1 MDTFPTTADQQPYAT
16 RITHM
21 FLVIGTTTIDLFLT
35 GLEHMPAAE
44 ADEFTTDNFAF
55 CDEPLRMV
63 LGGNAGSAVSLARLG
78 AEVAVSSAVGADRL
92 GALARQW
99 HAEAGVEVSTLV
111 EVESAATSTTT
122 ILSDEALNRRSFHHP
137 GATLVFTPSD
147 LDDARLEAADALLV
161 SGYPLLERWRPG
173 GVRRALEIASQ
184 SGAMTALDLGPA
196 IGDPART
203 EELDPLLPSVDYLF
217 CNAHELAVCAGGRE
231 TVEAANRLLA
241 AGTRQVAVKRGA
253 DGATLH
259 RSGAEPLD
267 APGFAV
273 ETRFTVGAGDAF
285 NAGVLLGARQEWAP
299 GRALRFGNAVAAGVV
314 ENARGVLGTPA
325 RAEAERLL

>member
-1 MDTFPTTADQQPYAT
+1 
-16 RITHM
+16 M

-99 HAEAGVEVSTLV
+99 HARAGVDVSPLV
-111 EVESAATSTTT
+111 ETESAATSTTT

-137 GATLVFTPSD
+137 GATPVFAPGD

-173 GVRRALEIASQ
+173 GVRRALEIAAQ

-203 EELDPLLPSVDYLF
+203 DELAALLPAVDYLIG
-217 CNAHELAVCAGGRE
+217 NEHELAVCTGTEERKEQDEAVAELLDAGAQC
-231 TVEAANRLLA
+231 V
-241 AGTRQVAVKRGA
+241 VVKRGA
-253 DGATLH
+253 RGAAVYRAGT
-259 RSGAEPLD
+259 EPVC
-267 APGFAV
+267 APGASV
-273 ETRFTVGAGDAF
+273 EARFTVGAGDSF
-285 NAGVLLGARQEWAP
+285 NAGLLLAL
-299 GRALRFGNAVAAGVV
+299 GRGEALGDALRFGNAVAAGVV
-314 ENARGVLGTPA
+314 ENGRGVLGTPT
-325 RAEAERLL
+325 RAETETWL